1 MSNKF
6 ITPDEFIAQI
16 FIWAWENEVDER
28 AALYAAA
35 GMGGEMCASDAKRML
50 IELDEC
56 AA

>member
-35 GMGGEMCASDAKRML
+35 GMGGNLQAYDALQKVA
-50 IELDEC
+50 EE
-56 AA
+56 